1 MSYLVLPLLAVFP
14 ILLIV
19 AGLHDLTTMRIPNW
33 ISLLLIVGFLAA
45 AASSA
50 LSLGGFGIHLAI
62 GIAALVVGAGMFAMN
77 WIGGGD
83 AKLMAAACLWLGLT
97 GSAMFLLWTAL
108 AGGVFTMA
116 LVMAR
121 RRAPAL
127 AVLGPAWVGRLM
139 QPQGDI
145 PYGVA
150 IATGALI
157 AFPSSEL
164 VARYISGA

>member
-1 MSYLVLPLLAVFP
+1 M
-14 ILLIV
+14 ILG
-19 AGLHDLTTMRIPNW
+19 GLHDLTTMRIPNW
-33 ISLLLIVGFLAA
+33 VSIALAVTFLPAAFAFGLPLTNMGLHLGLGVMALLI
-45 AASSA
+45 
-50 LSLGGFGIHLAI
+50 
-62 GIAALVVGAGMFAMN
+62 GAGMFAMN

-108 AGGVFTMA
+108 AGGAVTLAIVF
-116 LVMAR
+116 AR
-121 RRAPAL
+121 RMPVL
-127 AVLGPAWVGRLM
+127 AGYGPGWVGRLM

-150 IATGALI
+150 IAIGALI

-164 VARYISGA
+164 VARYVSGA